1 MNIRTI
7 VIAGDIFFSEDKC
20 PDSSIVLYCAMSSTR
35 SGMNWISG
43 PAKTAPVVSKT
54 SFAAMVLPNATIN
67 LTKKTATEL
76 SFWDFRCSRMN
87 LCKLNMLLQL
97 HSCAFYGY
105 VDAKVCLV
113 QEDVWLRWGR
123 LLPKQPVLRP
133 KRGLHRWV
141 RRGWVR
147 PLHLPQC
154 SGYHGSGSF
163 SSGSPL
169 LPGSRYRAL
178 LED

>member
-7 VIAGDIFFSEDKC
+7 VTADDVFFSASKC
-20 PDSSIVLYCAMSSTR
+20 PDSSIVLYCAMSTTP

-67 LTKKTATEL
+67 LTKKIATEL

-97 HSCAFYGY
+97 HSCAFYGN
-105 VDAKVCLV
+105 VCQSL
-113 QEDVWLRWGR
+113 
-123 LLPKQPVLRP
+123 
-133 KRGLHRWV
+133 
-141 RRGWVR
+141 
-147 PLHLPQC
+147 
-154 SGYHGSGSF
+154 SGSGGCVTLVREA
-163 SSGSPL
+163 SSQTACSATKTRTAPMGRTRLGAASTSTSMFRSPWERQL
-169 LPGSRYRAL
+169 
-178 LED
+178 